1 MTKPIR
7 QIQTAEVA
15 RLLSITPTRV
25 GQLVKEGKL
34 KVAAKLGDGTPLFDP
49 KVVERLK
56 QARIEQLIQKVET
69 MKST

>member
-1 MTKPIR
+1 MTKTLK

-34 KVAAKLGDGTPLFDP
+34 KMAAQLRDGTPLFDP
-49 KVVERLK
+49 REVERWK
-56 QARIEQLIQKVET
+56 QARIEQLIRKVET
-69 MKST
+69 LKST